1 MKKLLN
7 AFVKTILLFAAIHI
21 IVLLAAFLKTGNLSV
36 LNIARIL
43 EINRILPVDVAGSAS
58 DIISLLS
65 VALVYGIAY
74 LRFTK

>member
-1 MKKLLN
+1 MKKFLN
-7 AFVKTILLFAAIHI
+7 AFVKTILLFAALHI
-21 IVLLAAFLKTGNLSV
+21 IVLLAAFLKTGDLSV

-43 EINRILPVDVAGSAS
+43 EIDRILPMDIVGSAS
-58 DIISLLS
+58 NIISFLL

>member
-1 MKKLLN
+1 MKKFLDTLI
-7 AFVKTILLFAAIHI
+7 KTILLFATLHV
-21 IVLLAAFLKTGNLSV
+21 IVLLAAFLKTGDLSV

-43 EINRILPVDVAGSAS
+43 EIDRILPMDIVGSAS
-58 DIISLLS
+58 NIISFLL